1 MHLILI
7 AKAPGE
13 GTSTASIYHHR
24 ITQAWR
30 QNGGAAEL
38 ISLNGPIH
46 PDFTRSLPEGTLIV
60 VDGAALGLIE
70 AIIGPLQ
77 AHGAGVLIHHPT
89 PLAPGTSTDLQTEM
103 KSLERRYLPRFR
115 CVVATSA
122 LVATRLEQE
131 FGVGAARIRVVNPGI
146 DKQEQRIIR
155 PDLPDGAPCRVL
167 TLGTMSYHKGH
178 DVVLNALATL
188 SDLDWH
194 LTLAGPP
201 RDRAY
206 FSDLKALIQR
216 LDIGDRVDF
225 HGELRDPEMEASWQQ
240 AEIFALATRFEGFGA
255 TIAEAMA
262 RGLPVAITAGGAAA
276 DLVTPACGVV
286 APVDNTAEFA
296 KGLRRLIFSAALR
309 ADLGKNAFIRAQG
322 FPDWLT
328 QANCL
333 LAALTR

>member
-7 AKAPGE
+7 AKALSE
-13 GTSTASIYHHR
+13 ATSTAPIYHHR
-24 ITQAWR
+24 IIKAWR
-30 QNGGAAEL
+30 QQGGTAEL
-38 ISLNGPIH
+38 VSLNRPIH
-46 PDFTRSLPEGTLIV
+46 PDFTGSLPEGTLVV
-60 VDGAALGLIE
+60 VDSAALGLIE

-77 AHGAGVLIHHPT
+77 AHGAGVLMHHPT
-89 PLAPGTSTDLQTEM
+89 PLAPGASTDLQTAM

-115 CVVATSA
+115 RVVATSA

-131 FGVGAARIRVVNPGI
+131 FGVDATRIRVVNPGI
-146 DKQEQRIIR
+146 DKQKQQIIR
-155 PDLPDGAPCRVL
+155 PDRPDGAPCRLL
-167 TLGTMSYHKGH
+167 TLGTMSYRKGH

-188 SDLDWH
+188 SDLDWY

-206 FSDLKALIQR
+206 FSDLKALIQQ
-216 LDIGDRVDF
+216 LDIGDRVEL
-225 HGELRDPEMEASWQQ
+225 HGELRGPEMEAIWQQ
-240 AEIFALATRFEGFGA
+240 AEVFALATRFEGFGT

-262 RGLPVAITAGGAAA
+262 RGLPVAITSGGAAA

-286 APVDNTAEFA
+286 APVDSTAEFA

-309 ADLGKNAFIRAQG
+309 ANLGKNAFIRAQN

-328 QANCL
+328 QTNRL
-333 LAALTR
+333 LAALTQ